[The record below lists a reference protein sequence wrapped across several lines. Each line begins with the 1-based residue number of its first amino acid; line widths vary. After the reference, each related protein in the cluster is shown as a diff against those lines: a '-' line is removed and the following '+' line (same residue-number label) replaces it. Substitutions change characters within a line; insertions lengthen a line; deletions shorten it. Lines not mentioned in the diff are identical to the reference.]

1 MSFIALK
8 LLEACLCPSTI
19 ILAAAMVGFLLRR
32 SRHASA
38 GTVLLAASLAVQAV
52 IFVLPVDI
60 WVLAPL
66 EDRIP
71 RLVHPPARVT
81 GIVVLGGAVN
91 QVTTEARGIPSLNGA
106 AERMTD
112 FVARARQYPD
122 AILAFTGGS
131 GRIVNGN
138 LTEADVARALFDQ
151 LGLAG
156 RPITYEGRSRT
167 THENAIDLA
176 RILHP
181 QPGQT
186 WLLITS
192 ADHMPRAMA
201 EFRAAG
207 WPVVPDPVAYKTAH
221 SLVASLSGGFPDR
234 LGRIDEAAHEWLG
247 LAATHLFVHPAPL
260 ASTGLSARP

>member
-19 ILAAAMVGFLLRR
+19 ILAAAIAGFLLRR

-52 IFVLPVDI
+52 IFVFPVDI

-71 RLVHPPARVT
+71 RLIQPPARVT

-131 GRIVNGN
+131 GRIVNGS

-151 LGLAG
+151 LGLD
-156 RPITYEGRSRT
+156 RPITYESRSRT

-192 ADHMPRAMA
+192 ADHMPRALA

-221 SLVASLSGGFPDR
+221 SFAASVSGGFPDR
-234 LGRIDEAAHEWLG
+234 LSRIDEAAHEWLG

-260 ASTGLSARP
+260 ASPGLPARP